1 MIKRKNTPAELA
13 SHIVELPVE
22 MIKGLKA
29 KIDSCND
36 NSYTWSV
43 KNPGAFSLKE
53 AKEVIA
59 IWEKARGPIALKGI

>member
-13 SHIVELPVE
+13 SHIIELPVE
-22 MIKGLKA
+22 VIKEFKA
-29 KIDSCND
+29 RIDSCNG

-43 KNPGAFSLKE
+43 KNPGAYDLNE
-53 AKEVIA
+53 AKEVVA